1 MSGDHNWW
9 NVMKKAD
16 QEKAKAAEEK
26 DQASKVDEADANME
40 HVLKRLTIERQKQRD
55 KNFGMYR

>member
-1 MSGDHNWW
+1 MT
-9 NVMKKAD
+9 KAD
-16 QEKAKAAEEK
+16 QEKARAAEEK